1 MARFVNA
8 LGRDGVMYRINLD
21 QVRHIAQ
28 HDGFQRVHYAAGDM
42 LEVGAVH
49 IPTGLVHEDDF
60 GD

>member
-1 MARFVNA
+1 M
-8 LGRDGVMYRINLD
+8 MYKINLD

-28 HDGFQRVHYAAGDM
+28 HDGFQRVHYAAGDT